1 MKPKIQKIILLN
13 IALLIVV
20 IYYIA
25 ISYNILT
32 SQYEVKSLKLDD
44 KIKSIR
50 YKNMDVLYEC
60 GFDYN
65 YICSKLHKNGY
76 PKLIK

>member
-1 MKPKIQKIILLN
+1 MKPKIQNIILLS
-13 IALLIVV
+13 IALSVIV
-20 IYYIA
+20 IYCIFRN
-25 ISYNILT
+25 YNILT
-32 SQYEVKSLKLDD
+32 SQHEVKSLKLDD
-44 KIKSIR
+44 KIKTIQ

-60 GFDYN
+60 GFDTN